1 MNEIIRIL
9 MDRDDMEYE
18 EACDELAL
26 MREALEDGQ
35 DPEEIL
41 YEYSLEPDYVMDLIG
56 E

>member
-26 MREALEDGQ
+26 MREALEDKIRRKFSMNT
-35 DPEEIL
+35 PL
-41 YEYSLEPDYVMDLIG
+41 NRTM
-56 E
+56 